1 MLKLDC
7 REAGFSCEGCT
18 FEAKSEAE
26 LDEAIRRHVIDVHGV
41 DPSEFTPELARQVKA
56 NVHRV

>member
-7 REAGFSCEGCT
+7 REAGFDCDGCI
-18 FEAKSEAE
+18 FEAHNEAE
-26 LDEAIRRHVIDVHGV
+26 LNEVLRRHVNEVHGV
-41 DPSEFTPELARQVKA
+41 DPSEFTPELARKVKA